1 MVINTRDLAFNYT
14 TCPSTH
20 RFITPPCVAREAS
33 GATDRG
39 KNGSMP
45 GPRKHER
52 SWAKANKEGLRLKA
66 GKYVG
71 AVDRTVCG

>member
-52 SWAKANKEGLRLKA
+52 SWAKAHEQRGPAFKSGEIRWSG
-66 GKYVG
+66 G
-71 AVDRTVCG
+71 